1 MFLTRLLHKRQVME
15 ISKSRCQEPANIFW
29 KARLRA
35 EMSRLDAAID
45 LNTTTQ
51 TIYRTENGMRI
62 PTPEEVCRMADVY
75 NQEDLEEFY
84 CKKMCPIGKRKAALK
99 AASKKAHK
107 NCITTG

>member
-1 MFLTRLLHKRQVME
+1 MLLTRLLHERQVME

-51 TIYRTENGMRI
+51 TIYRTENGRRI
-62 PTPEEVCRMADVY
+62 PTPEEVCRMAEVY
-75 NQEDLEEFY
+75 DQEGLEEAY
-84 CKKMCPIGKRKAALK
+84 CREMCPIGKRKAAKK
-99 AASKKAHK
+99 AALKKSQKH
-107 NCITTG
+107 CITTG